1 VCDWDDTTNAST
13 CKYERGGRD
22 RNLGYK
28 EPFAVVYVLPSINPI
43 LFAYSPAN
51 DRNQHIMKLTAVVI
65 ALLSSVALAAPAA
78 EMDKRAV
85 VDATVAVDGLRYRTC
100 PKTTCSAPGQYPKG
114 TKIKLSC
121 YTTSGTTEV
130 NGDK

>member
-1 VCDWDDTTNAST
+1 MRAPANMKEGERSQVG
-13 CKYERGGRD
+13 YEG
-22 RNLGYK
+22 
-28 EPFAVVYVLPSINPI
+28 PFAVVYVLPLINPN
-43 LFAYSPAN
+43 LFVSSPAN
-51 DRNQHIMKLTAVVI
+51 HRNQYIMKLTAVV
-65 ALLSSVALAAPAA
+65 LTLFSSIALAAPAA

-100 PKTTCSAPGQYPKG
+100 PKTSCSAPGQYPKG

>member
-1 VCDWDDTTNAST
+1 MRLDDTTNASA
-13 CKYERGGRD
+13 CKYERGGY

-28 EPFAVVYVLPSINPI
+28 EPFAVVYVLPSINPN
-43 LFAYSPAN
+43 LFVSSPAN
-51 DRNQHIMKLTAVVI
+51 HRNQYIMKLTTVVL
-65 ALLSSVALAAPAA
+65 ALFSSVALAAPAA
-78 EMDKRAV
+78 QMDKRAV